1 METQWL
7 TRLRRIFRYRIAFG
21 RIIPPSARA
30 NPAQFSEAEFP
41 IVCPKCDYLLRG
53 LTVPRC
59 PECGRDFDRGRLLI
73 EQYVIEGGL
82 RRKGGG
88 SKFAKWCMYFTAIVI
103 FAMFGVGFLL
113 WFLLPPPSEVLSAT
127 QAERIGAFLMP
138 VTICLMVTL
147 PVSVAVVI
155 RRMILRFGNR
165 KKARRVFESYK
176 NGVLVDRLVR

>member
-1 METQWL
+1 MKTQWL
-7 TRLRRIFRYRIAFG
+7 AKLRRFFQYRIAFG

-82 RRKGGG
+82 RRRGKG
-88 SKFAKWCMYFTAIVI
+88 SKLAKWCMYFNVIV
-103 FAMFGVGFLL
+103 FLGLFLGLLSLPFLL
-113 WFLLPPPSEVLSAT
+113 FLLPPGVLMK
-127 QAERIGAFLMP
+127 QAEAMGQFLKLLM
-138 VTICLMVTL
+138 ICIMVTF
-147 PVSVAVVI
+147 PVWFAVEI
-155 RRMILRFGNR
+155 RRMISMSRNR
-165 KKARRVFESYK
+165 KKARRVLESSEQDAS
-176 NGVLVDRLVR
+176 VDTLDR

>member
-1 METQWL
+1 MKTQWL
-7 TRLRRIFRYRIAFG
+7 TKLRNIFRYRIAFG
-21 RIIPPSARA
+21 RIIPPNTRA

-59 PECGRDFDRGRLLI
+59 PECGRDFDRGRLLV

-82 RRKGGG
+82 GRKGRV
-88 SKFAKWCMYFTAIVI
+88 SQFAKWCMYFTV
-103 FAMFGVGFLL
+103 FVLFVLPFLIL
-113 WFLLPPPSEVLSAT
+113 FLLPPRFSQGDDVAL
-127 QAERIGAFLMP
+127 IMMP

-147 PVSVAVVI
+147 PVSAAVVI
-155 RRMILRFGNR
+155 RRMILRFRSR

-176 NGVLVDRLVR
+176 HDAPVETLDR

>member
-1 METQWL
+1 MSPVQT
-7 TRLRRIFRYRIAFG
+7 
-21 RIIPPSARA
+21 
-30 NPAQFSEAEFP
+30 
-41 IVCPKCDYLLRG
+41 
-53 LTVPRC
+53 
-59 PECGRDFDRGRLLI
+59 
-73 EQYVIEGGL
+73 

-155 RRMILRFGNR
+155 RRMILRFRNR
-165 KKARRVFESYK
+165 KKARRVLESCK
-176 NGVLVDRLVR
+176 HDAPDDTMDR